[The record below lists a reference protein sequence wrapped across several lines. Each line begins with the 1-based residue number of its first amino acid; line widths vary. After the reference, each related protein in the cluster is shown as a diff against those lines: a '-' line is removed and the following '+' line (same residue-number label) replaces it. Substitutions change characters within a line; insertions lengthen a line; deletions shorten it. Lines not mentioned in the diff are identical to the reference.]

1 MFLPPARAHRADEA
15 ATPASSGPDEATKT
29 TVQKLPLLSVKAG
42 PRDGEDWVKRMKEEY
57 MALIAYQKVNKEAGN
72 EWFTIESNKTGTRWT
87 GKVWYV
93 HEMMKYEFDLEFE
106 LPVAYPNVAPEL
118 ALPELDGKTVKMY
131 RGGKICLDSHFRPL
145 WARNVPHFGIAHAMA
160 LGMGPWL
167 AVEIP
172 AHIGAGLIKYED
184 SKGS

>member
-1 MFLPPARAHRADEA
+1 MLDRAE
-15 ATPASSGPDEATKT
+15 SSGPDEATKS
-29 TVQKLPLLSVKAG
+29 TVQKLPLLTVKAG
-42 PRDGEDWVKRMKEEY
+42 PRDGEEWIKRMKEEY

-93 HEMMKYEFDLEFE
+93 HELLKYEFDLEFE

-118 ALPELDGKTVKMY
+118 ALPEIDGKTEKMY

-172 AHIGAGLIKYED
+172 ALIANGRIKYEGGGEAK
-184 SKGS
+184 SEKAEAVALE